1 MKVKKLIDSLQE
13 MMDKGQITEETQVLL
28 NTYDDCMYEVACV
41 EPLGEFIQIEA
52 WQMREQTNLGLSIM
66 SFIILKI
73 IEKFLI
79 IQALLWNRR

>member
-1 MKVKKLIDSLQE
+1 MKVKQLIDSLKE

-52 WQMREQTNLGLSIM
+52 EI
-66 SFIILKI
+66 K
-73 IEKFLI
+73 
-79 IQALLWNRR
+79 